1 VKRVAGLI
9 LLVIAVEGGG
19 LMAAN
24 NLSTEDLAA
33 FVPAEFQGWAV
44 EEDQSFD
51 PETIF
56 KYIDGAGEVYRSY
69 NFRRLFARRMSR
81 QGRPALIVDLFDMGT
96 SADAFGVF
104 SHDVEG
110 EEARIGQGSTYQGGL
125 LSFWKDRYFV
135 SVYAEEET
143 EETRTA
149 VYGLAGKVA
158 AAIPGA
164 GAMPDLV
171 AALPGEGLDPRSVRY
186 FHNHLVLNIHYF
198 ISQENIL
205 RLDQKT
211 EAVLG
216 LYGEKGSLGRL
227 LVVRYP
233 DAGPAREALSSFRRA
248 YLPEGSGTGAVRTE
262 NGKWTTAGRFGEM
275 VTVVFDAPSE
285 SEAAALLARTRPPN
299 EPKTGAVGF

>member
-1 VKRVAGLI
+1 MMAG
-9 LLVIAVEGGG
+9 
-19 LMAAN
+19 N
-24 NLSTEDLAA
+24 DLSTEDLAA
-33 FVPAEFQGWAV
+33 FVPAELHGWAV
-44 EEDQSFD
+44 EEDQFFD

-56 KYIDGAGEVYRSY
+56 DYIDGAGEVYRSY

-81 QGRPALIVDLFDMGT
+81 VGRPALIVDLFDMGT

-110 EEARIGQGSTYQGGL
+110 EDAHIGQGSAYQGGL

-135 SVYAEEET
+135 SVYAEDET

-149 VYGLAGKVA
+149 VFGLAGKIA

-164 GAMPDLV
+164 GAMPNLV

-205 RLDQKT
+205 RLGQKT

-227 LVVRYP
+227 LIARYQ
-233 DAGPAREALSSFRRA
+233 DADLARDALSSFLRA
-248 YLPEGSGTGAVRTE
+248 YLPDGTGGRAVRTE
-262 NGKWTTAGRFGEM
+262 NGKWTAARLLWNG
-275 VTVVFDAPSE
+275 VAIVFDAPSE
-285 SEAAALLARTRPPN
+285 SAAGTLLARTGPSQDA
-299 EPKTGAVGF
+299 KH

>member
-1 VKRVAGLI
+1 
-9 LLVIAVEGGG
+9 
-19 LMAAN
+19 MAQKMPN
-24 NLSTEDLAA
+24 TDDLAA
-33 FVPAEFQGWAV
+33 FVPKEFQGWAV

-56 KYIDGAGEVYRSY
+56 GYIDGAGEVYRSY

-81 QGRPALIVDLFDMGT
+81 AGRPALIADLFDMGT

-104 SHDVEG
+104 SHDLEG

-143 EETRTA
+143 EETRVA
-149 VYGLAGKVA
+149 VFGLAGKVA
-158 AAIPGA
+158 DAIPGA
-164 GAMPDLV
+164 GAMPELV
-171 AALPGEGLDPRSVRY
+171 AALPGEKLDPRSVRY
-186 FHNHLVLNIHYF
+186 FHNHLVLNIHFF
-198 ISQENIL
+198 ISRENIL

-227 LVVRYP
+227 LIVRYP
-233 DAGPAREALSSFRRA
+233 DADLAREALSSFLRA
-248 YLPEGSGTGAVRTE
+248 YLPEGTGGRAVRTE
-262 NGKWTTAGRFGEM
+262 NGRWTAARLLWNR
-275 VTVVFDAPSE
+275 VAIIFDAPSE
-285 SEAAALLARTRPPN
+285 SAAGTLLARTGPSQDA
-299 EPKTGAVGF
+299 KH

>member
-1 VKRVAGLI
+1 
-9 LLVIAVEGGG
+9 
-19 LMAAN
+19 MAAN
-24 NLSTEDLAA
+24 NLSTEDLAG

-44 EEDQSFD
+44 EEDRSFD

-56 KYIDGAGEVYRSY
+56 NYIDGAGEVYRSY

-81 QGRPALIVDLFDMGT
+81 AGRPALIVDLFDMGA

-125 LSFWKDRYFV
+125 LSFWKERYFV

-143 EETRTA
+143 EETRAA
-149 VYGLAGKVA
+149 VFGLAGKVA
-158 AAIPGA
+158 AAILREGPRPSLIA
-164 GAMPDLV
+164 DLPV
-171 AALPGEGLDPRSVRY
+171 QGLESRSVRY
-186 FHNHLVLNIHYF
+186 FHNHLVLNIHFF

-216 LYGEKGSLGRL
+216 LYGVKGSQGRL
-227 LVVRYP
+227 LIVRYP
-233 DAGPAREALSSFRRA
+233 NADLAREALSSFYRA
-248 YLPEGSGTGAVRTE
+248 YLPEGKETRAVRTE
-262 NGKWTTAGRFGEM
+262 NGKWTAARLLWDR
-275 VTVVFDAPSE
+275 VAIVFDAPTE
-285 SEAAALLARTRPPN
+285 TEAGNLLARTGPSHEAKDRGEAPLD
-299 EPKTGAVGF
+299 E

>member
-1 VKRVAGLI
+1 
-9 LLVIAVEGGG
+9 
-19 LMAAN
+19 MAAN

-33 FVPAEFQGWAV
+33 FVPAEIQGWAV
-44 EEDQSFD
+44 EEDQSFN

-56 KYIDGAGEVYRSY
+56 NYIDGAGEVYRSY
-69 NFRRLFARRMSR
+69 NFRRLFARRMTR
-81 QGRPALIVDLFDMGT
+81 AGRPALIVDLFDMG
-96 SADAFGVF
+96 SAADAFGVF

-158 AAIPGA
+158 AAIPGV
-164 GAMPDLV
+164 GAMPELV
-171 AALPGEGLDPRSVRY
+171 AALPGESLDPRSVRY

-198 ISQENIL
+198 VSQDNIL

-211 EAVLG
+211 EAVMG

-227 LVVRYP
+227 LIARYP
-233 DAGPAREALSSFRRA
+233 DADLAREALSSFYRA
-248 YLPEGSGTGAVRTE
+248 YLPEGKETRAVRTE
-262 NGKWTTAGRFGEM
+262 NRKWTAARLLWDR
-275 VTVVFDAPSE
+275 VAIVFDAPTE
-285 SEAAALLARTRPPN
+285 TEAGILLARTGPSQEAKDRGEAPLD
-299 EPKTGAVGF
+299 E